1 MDSIQNYEQP
11 HNKKNYT
18 GIVVTLS
25 VIINAVIL
33 LLFFSPL
40 GYRGEVHFDL
50 TIFPRLNAIFNS
62 FTFVFLLAA
71 LYAIKKKNIKVHRNF
86 IIAAFTTTTLFCI
99 SYLTY
104 HFLQSEPTR
113 YGGEGFMK
121 TFYLFI
127 LTSHSILAAVIV
139 PLALF
144 AFFWGMSRQV
154 EKHRKIVRWAMPIWL
169 YVSFT
174 GVLVYILISP
184 YY

>member
-1 MDSIQNYEQP
+1 MGQTNNQSVNEKNFTPLVVSLSI
-11 HNKKNYT
+11 
-18 GIVVTLS
+18 
-25 VIINAVIL
+25 IINAIIL
-33 LLFFSPL
+33 ILFFSPI
-40 GYRGEVHFDL
+40 GYRGEVDFDL
-50 TIFPRLNAIFNS
+50 TIFPRINAILNS

-71 LYAIKKKNIKVHRNF
+71 LFAIKKKNIKVHRNF
-86 IIAAFTTTTLFCI
+86 IIAAFSSTALFFI

-104 HFLQSEPTR
+104 HFLSTEPTR
-113 YGGEGFMK
+113 HGGEGFDRI
-121 TFYLFI
+121 FYLFV
-127 LTSHSILAAVIV
+127 LTSHSILAAIIV

-144 AFFWGMSRQV
+144 AFFWGITNQV